1 MPPRMTMP
9 DQLAQ
14 RLLARRLRGGGLWA
28 CLALLSACATEAPGK
43 IYFVKPTAF
52 PVEVRPTPD
61 SSNGSV
67 FPVDAS
73 GSLYGNQR
81 FWEAGDLVTVNV
93 TLSTTAQDNNAGSL
107 SKSSSVASSVTSF
120 GGVPLQFGQF
130 HGTPFSPSVGLSNKQ
145 DFTGTGATSAS
156 NAVTGQ
162 IACVV
167 TAMEP
172 NGVLALSGR
181 TNVNINGNV
190 TGMVVT
196 GYARPQ
202 DIGANDTINSAQ
214 LANMNVQYVG
224 TGSINSAHHIP
235 WLESTLSKYSP
246 F

>member
-1 MPPRMTMP
+1 MTG
-9 DQLAQ
+9 
-14 RLLARRLRGGGLWA
+14 RLSIRTLRQARIWSAGVPALFLLLGG
-28 CLALLSACATEAPGK
+28 CATSAPGNV
-43 IYFVKPTAF
+43 YFVKPSAF
-52 PVEVRPTPD
+52 PVQVRPTPD

-81 FWEAGDLVTVNV
+81 FWEPGDLVTVNV

-107 SKSSSVASSVTSF
+107 SKSSSIADSVTSF
-120 GGVPLQFGQF
+120 GGVPLQFGSL
-130 HGTPFSPSVGLSNKQ
+130 HGTPFSPSVGLANKQ
-145 DFTGTGATSAS
+145 SFSGTGATSAS

-167 TAMEP
+167 TALEP

-181 TNVNINGNV
+181 TDVNINGNV

-202 DIGANDTINSAQ
+202 DIGANNTINSAQ
-214 LANMNVQYVG
+214 LANMTVQYVG
-224 TGSINSAHHIP
+224 TGSINSAHHVP
-235 WLESTLSKYSP
+235 WLESTISKYSP